1 MAKMRQILIYTLLF
15 SLFLSSPLAAAQK
28 KSGTKNAAAAASVN
42 KKAAIVVNAETG
54 KVLYAKNADKNLYPA
69 SLTKMMT
76 LYLVFDALKKNYA
89 NLDDKIKISK
99 FAASRAPSKLG
110 VPAGQSITLETAILA
125 LLTKSANDVATAV
138 AEHFGKTEA
147 NFAKMMTDVARK
159 LGMSKTTF
167 KNASGLPNKGQ
178 TSTARDMAVLSMA
191 LMNHFP
197 QYYHLFSTN
206 EFNFKNQKFVNHNK
220 LLKAYDGTDGLKTG
234 YTNASGFNI
243 AASAKRNGHRVI
255 AVVFGEKTASKRND
269 LAEKLM
275 DEGFL
280 KIAMDN
286 KNLNPD
292 KSKKSFSFRQ
302 AAFEKEDIEN
312 EPETFNTIRNQGDE

>member
-1 MAKMRQILIYTLLF
+1 
-15 SLFLSSPLAAAQK
+15 
-28 KSGTKNAAAAASVN
+28 
-42 KKAAIVVNAETG
+42 
-54 KVLYAKNADKNLYPA
+54 
-69 SLTKMMT
+69 MMT
-76 LYLVFDALKKNYA
+76 LYLIFDALKKNYA

-110 VPAGQSITLETAILA
+110 VPAGQSITLETAVLA

-138 AEHFGKTEA
+138 AEHFGKNEA

-178 TSTARDMAVLSMA
+178 TTTARDMAVLSMA

-197 QYYHLFSTN
+197 QYSHLYSTT
-206 EFNFKNQKFVNHNK
+206 EVKLKNQTFVNHNK

-243 AASAKRNGHRVI
+243 AASAKRNGNRVI
-255 AVVFGEKTASKRND
+255 AVVFGEKTASKRNA

-286 KNLNPD
+286 KNLSPD
-292 KSKKSFSFRQ
+292 KTKKSLSFRQ
-302 AAFEKEDIEN
+302 AAFEKEDIEDIEDTQN
-312 EPETFNTIRNQGDE
+312 ETKTLNTIRNQGDE